1 MKIALTGACLLLFAQ
16 FSFAQSAAV
25 SAAVSASTASP
36 SPAAT
41 PPSAET
47 AIRQLMADQA
57 AAWNKGNIDEF
68 MKGYWNNDSLMFI
81 GHSGITYGYQQTLD
95 NYKKTYSNADQ
106 MGKLFFTLLK
116 VKRLSPDY
124 YFVIGKWLLKRKTGD
139 IGGIYTLLFRKID
152 GQWRIVCDHT
162 S

>member
-95 NYKKTYSNADQ
+95 HYKKDYSNADQ

>member
-1 MKIALTGACLLLFAQ
+1 MDGGGRSKFAPYVP
-16 FSFAQSAAV
+16 FDF
-25 SAAVSASTASP
+25 P
-36 SPAAT
+36 
-41 PPSAET
+41 
-47 AIRQLMADQA
+47 D
-57 AAWNKGNIDEF
+57 G
-68 MKGYWNNDSLMFI
+68 
-81 GHSGITYGYQQTLD
+81 GYQQTLD

-152 GQWRIVCDHT
+152 GQWQIVCDHT

>member
-1 MKIALTGACLLLFAQ
+1 MKIALIGASLLLFAQ
-16 FSFAQSAAV
+16 FSFAQSAVPTSAV
-25 SAAVSASTASP
+25 QAPSVSSSST
-36 SPAAT
+36 T

-95 NYKKTYSNADQ
+95 HYKKDYSNADQ
-106 MGKLFFTLLK
+106 MGQLFFTLLK
-116 VKRLSPDY
+116 VKPLSPDY

-152 GQWRIVCDHT
+152 GQWQIVCDHT

>member
-1 MKIALTGACLLLFAQ
+1 MKIALIGACLLLLARC
-16 FSFAQSAAV
+16 SFAQ
-25 SAAVSASTASP
+25 
-36 SPAAT
+36 T
-41 PPSAET
+41 PET

-57 AAWNKGNIDEF
+57 AAWNKGSIDDF

-95 NYKKTYSNADQ
+95 NYKKNYSNADQ

-116 VKRLSPDY
+116 VKRLSPGY

>member
-1 MKIALTGACLLLFAQ
+1 MKIVMIGTCLLLAQ
-16 FSFAQSAAV
+16 FCFAQSAV
-25 SAAVSASTASP
+25 TPPAASTSTAS
-36 SPAAT
+36 S
-41 PPSAET
+41 SAET
-47 AIRQLMADQA
+47 AIRQLMADQV
-57 AAWNKGNIDEF
+57 AAWNSGNIDEF

-95 NYKKTYSNADQ
+95 NYKKNYSNADQ

>member
-1 MKIALTGACLLLFAQ
+1 MKIALTGLCLLLSAQ
-16 FSFAQSAAV
+16 FSFAQSAVPTSAV
-25 SAAVSASTASP
+25 PVPSASSST
-36 SPAAT
+36 T

-47 AIRQLMADQA
+47 AIRQIMADQA
-57 AAWNKGNIDEF
+57 TAWNKGNIDEF

-81 GHSGITYGYQQTLD
+81 GHSGITYGYQQTLA

-106 MGKLFFTLLK
+106 MGQLFFTLLK
-116 VKRLSPDY
+116 VKPLSPDY
-124 YFVIGKWLLKRKTGD
+124 YFVIGQWLLKRKTGD

>member
-1 MKIALTGACLLLFAQ
+1 MKIVLIGASLLLLSQ
-16 FSFAQSAAV
+16 FSFAQSAV
-25 SAAVSASTASP
+25 
-36 SPAAT
+36 

-57 AAWNKGNIDEF
+57 AAWNKGDVGEF
-68 MKGYWNNDSLMFI
+68 MKGYWNSDSLMFI

-95 NYKKTYSNADQ
+95 HYKKDYSNADQ
-106 MGKLFFTLLK
+106 MGRLFFTLLK
-116 VKRLSPDY
+116 VKPLSPDY

>member
-16 FSFAQSAAV
+16 FSFAQSAV
-25 SAAVSASTASP
+25 SP
-36 SPAAT
+36 SSAAT

-57 AAWNKGNIDEF
+57 AAWNKGDVDEF

-95 NYKKTYSNADQ
+95 HYKKDYSNADQ
-106 MGKLFFTLLK
+106 MGQLFFTLLK
-116 VKRLSPDY
+116 VKPLSPDY

>member
-1 MKIALTGACLLLFAQ
+1 MKIVLIGASLLLLAQ
-16 FSFAQSAAV
+16 FSFAQ
-25 SAAVSASTASP
+25 
-36 SPAAT
+36 T
-41 PPSAET
+41 PEI
-47 AIRQLMADQA
+47 AIRQLMTDQVV
-57 AAWNKGNIDEF
+57 AWNSGNIDEF

-116 VKRLSPDY
+116 VRRLSPDY

>member
-1 MKIALTGACLLLFAQ
+1 MKIALIGASLLLLTQ
-16 FSFAQSAAV
+16 FSFAQS
-25 SAAVSASTASP
+25 
-36 SPAAT
+36 AAT

-47 AIRQLMADQA
+47 AIRQLMADQTT
-57 AAWNKGNIDEF
+57 AWNNGSIDEF

-106 MGKLFFTLLK
+106 MGQLFFTLLK
-116 VKRLSPDY
+116 VKPLSPDY
-124 YFVIGKWLLKRKTGD
+124 YVVIGKWLLKRKTGD

>member
-1 MKIALTGACLLLFAQ
+1 MKIALIGVCLFLLTRCGFAQ
-16 FSFAQSAAV
+16 TAAV
-25 SAAVSASTASP
+25 STAVSASTAS
-36 SPAAT
+36 SSAT
-41 PPSAET
+41 PPSAES
-47 AIRQLMADQA
+47 AIRQLMADQV
-57 AAWNKGNIDEF
+57 AAWNKGSIEEF
-68 MKGYWNNDSLMFI
+68 MKGYWSNDSLMFI
-81 GHSGITYGYQQTLD
+81 GHSGIIYGYKQALD

-116 VKRLSPDY
+116 FKRLSPDY
-124 YFVIGKWLLKRKTGD
+124 YFIIGKWLLKRKTGD

>member
-1 MKIALTGACLLLFAQ
+1 MKIALIGACLLLLTQ
-16 FSFAQSAAV
+16 FSFAQSAV
-25 SAAVSASTASP
+25 
-36 SPAAT
+36 
-41 PPSAET
+41 PPSAVPAPAASSSAT
-47 AIRQLMADQA
+47 QPSADAAIRQSMADQVV
-57 AAWNKGNIDEF
+57 AWNSGNIDEF

-139 IGGIYTLLFRKID
+139 IGGIYTLLFRKVD

>member
-1 MKIALTGACLLLFAQ
+1 MKIVLIGACLLLLTRCG
-16 FSFAQSAAV
+16 FAQSAVPAPAV
-25 SAAVSASTASP
+25 ASATSSSAT
-36 SPAAT
+36 T

-57 AAWNKGNIDEF
+57 TAWNKGNIDEF

-81 GHSGITYGYQQTLD
+81 GHSGITYGYRQTLD

-106 MGKLFFTLLK
+106 MGQLFFTLLK
-116 VKRLSPDY
+116 VKPLSPDY

-139 IGGIYTLLFRKID
+139 IGGIYTLLFRKIN